1 MAKKLKVGD
10 VVRGYRITKV
20 FGPGM
25 MAISY
30 GAQAPAG
37 GKVFFKQYKSP
48 APSVVWYQ
56 PFVANQRELS
66 ARVRSGR
73 AAHFAVKQLDA
84 FEEMWGGPCYFQVY
98 EFVENGEDLQ
108 KILDDER
115 EHHLRT
121 KVSPTTDPSVWARH
135 ITWAKVFM
143 SGIVALHESRIA
155 HADLKPANVYLIKDP
170 SITAGYQL
178 KLIDMDFSLMTDRRA
193 PWHGHQGYVGSDNY
207 RSPEHITRGRVP
219 GLASDVFTCGL
230 ILYELLAGRHP
241 YWNDDQHEYAKLV
254 HAYTAKPPALAGMMP
269 PPASNAEVS
278 SALHRC
284 LAPDPVVRPSAAELR
299 ALLSGRK
306 AAVVNNELPARSGVP
321 TVPDSVSA
329 GQPIVSNA
337 LELQAASG
345 RSLSIRVRTVLTKS
359 LMQQLGPEAEFWD
372 GNQCVL
378 DRNADNQWLLS
389 PLGGTTNETLLN
401 GKAVTS
407 PVVLRHGDSIAVG
420 RQAKGV
426 VKMPLSVRGR

>member
-30 GAQAPAG
+30 AAQAPAG

-56 PFVANQRELS
+56 PFVAYQRELS

-84 FEEMWGGPCYFQVY
+84 FEEMWGGRCYFQVY

-108 KILDDER
+108 KILDEER

-121 KVSPTTDPSVWARH
+121 KVPPTTDPSVWARH

-143 SGIVALHESRIA
+143 SGIVALHESKVA

-193 PWHGHQGYVGSDNY
+193 PWHGYQGYVGSDNY

-219 GLASDVFTCGL
+219 GLESDVFTCGL

-254 HAYTAKPPALAGMMP
+254 HAYAAKPPALAGVMP

-284 LAPDPVVRPSAAELR
+284 LAPDPVARPSAAELR

-306 AAVVNNELPARSGVP
+306 AAVVNNEL
-321 TVPDSVSA
+321 VPDSVSA

-359 LMQQLGPEAEFWD
+359 LMQQLGPGAEFWD
-372 GNQCVL
+372 ASQCVL
-378 DRNADNQWLLS
+378 DRNADNQWVLS

-401 GKAVTS
+401 GKAVTG